1 MTDNRLAGADLVRAL
16 ACLMVLAHHV
26 AQRVSPRFLEP
37 GQIKVAAFVTMGS
50 LGVCAFFV
58 LSGYLLSR
66 PFWVALDAN
75 ERMPSLRTYAIRRAA
90 RILPGFWLALTVAF
104 VLSFTLLRFPF
115 SGELVLRYVS
125 GVFGVSAFHWL
136 TWFPVEFDQPLW
148 SIGAEIFSYALLA
161 VALWLVFRLPFRG
174 WSARLVWLAVIAV
187 VLAGQYL
194 LQTYGVPE
202 SAGRGWE
209 HGSVGGAKFWWPNYN
224 PVAFF
229 AMFAVG
235 VLAASLQA
243 RVAKYRNI
251 AFDVLALG
259 GFAFA
264 AWQLNAYGPD
274 SSAYG
279 LLNIPYAYPWFPIG
293 VGIVLLAMPSSVF
306 LRWLSE
312 NPVVAYIARVS
323 FGIYVWHYF
332 LMEVVRTL
340 WVPQYVYW
348 GMRDV
353 GQWMWIS
360 AGVVGTAFVIATFS
374 YYLLE
379 EPVIRWAR
387 TLERRSMPDAPTL
400 SPAAG

>member
-1 MTDNRLAGADLVRAL
+1 MVDNRLAGADFVRAL

-37 GQIKVAAFVTMGS
+37 DQIKVAMLFTMGS
-50 LGVCAFFV
+50 LGVCVFFV

-66 PFWVALDAN
+66 PFWVALDADKP
-75 ERMPSLRTYAIRRAA
+75 MPSLRTYTIRRAA
-90 RILPGFWLALTVAF
+90 RILPAFWLALTVAF
-104 VLSFTLLRFPF
+104 LMSFTILKFPF
-115 SGELVLRYVS
+115 TGDLVVRYVA
-125 GVFGVSAFHWL
+125 GVLGLSAVHWL

-148 SIGAEIFSYALLA
+148 SIGAEIFSYAVLA
-161 VALWLVFRLPFRG
+161 LALWLVFKLPFRG
-174 WSARLVWLAVIAV
+174 WGARIVWLVVIAA
-187 VLAGQYL
+187 VLGGQYL

-209 HGSVGGAKFWWPNYN
+209 HGTVGGAKFWWPNYN

-235 VLAASLQA
+235 VLTASLQV
-243 RVAKYRNI
+243 RVAKYRNV
-251 AFDVLALG
+251 AFDLLAIA

-264 AWQLNAYGPD
+264 AYQLFAYSSD

-293 VGIVLLAMPSSVF
+293 VGVVLLATPSSAF
-306 LRWLSE
+306 LFRLTE
-312 NPVVAYIARVS
+312 NPVIAYIARVS
-323 FGIYVWHYF
+323 FGVYVWHYF
-332 LMEVVRTL
+332 LMETTRVL

-353 GQWMWIS
+353 GQWAWIS
-360 AGVVGTAFVIATFS
+360 TVIVVASFVIATAS
-374 YYLLE
+374 YYLFE
-379 EPVIRWAR
+379 APIIRWAR
-387 TLERRSMPDAPTL
+387 GLERRPGPMSIPATAP
-400 SPAAG
+400 AE

>member
-1 MTDNRLAGADLVRAL
+1 MTDNRLAGADFVRAL

-37 GQIKVAAFVTMGS
+37 GQIQVAMFVTMGA

-66 PFWVALDAN
+66 PFWVAIDAN
-75 ERMPSLRTYAIRRAA
+75 ERMPSLRTYALRRSA

-104 VLSFTLLRFPF
+104 LMSFTILKFPF
-115 SGELVLRYVS
+115 SGELVLRYLS

-148 SIGAEIFSYALLA
+148 SIGAEIFSYVVLGL
-161 VALWLVFRLPFRG
+161 ALWLVFKLPFRG
-174 WSARLVWLAVIAV
+174 WGARVVWLVVIAA
-187 VLAGQYL
+187 VLGGQYL
-194 LQTYGVPE
+194 LQTYGVPD
-202 SAGRGWE
+202 SVGRGWE

-224 PVAFF
+224 PIAFF

-235 VLAASLQA
+235 VLAASLQV

-251 AFDVLALG
+251 VFDLIALG
-259 GFAFA
+259 GLGFA
-264 AWQLNAYGPD
+264 AWQLYAYGPD

-306 LRWLSE
+306 LRWISE

-323 FGIYVWHYF
+323 FGVYVWHYF

-353 GQWMWIS
+353 GQWAWIS
-360 AGVVGTAFVIATFS
+360 AGVVGSAFVIATLS

>member
-1 MTDNRLAGADLVRAL
+1 
-16 ACLMVLAHHV
+16 
-26 AQRVSPRFLEP
+26 
-37 GQIKVAAFVTMGS
+37 
-50 LGVCAFFV
+50 
-58 LSGYLLSR
+58 
-66 PFWVALDAN
+66 
-75 ERMPSLRTYAIRRAA
+75 
-90 RILPGFWLALTVAF
+90 
-104 VLSFTLLRFPF
+104 
-115 SGELVLRYVS
+115 
-125 GVFGVSAFHWL
+125 
-136 TWFPVEFDQPLW
+136 
-148 SIGAEIFSYALLA
+148 
-161 VALWLVFRLPFRG
+161 
-174 WSARLVWLAVIAV
+174 
-187 VLAGQYL
+187 
-194 LQTYGVPE
+194 VPD
-202 SAGRGWE
+202 SVGRGWE

-224 PVAFF
+224 PIAFF

-235 VLAASLQA
+235 VFAASLQV

-251 AFDVLALG
+251 VFDLVTLAGL
-259 GFAFA
+259 AFA

-306 LRWLSE
+306 VRWISE
-312 NPVVAYIARVS
+312 NPIVAYVARVS
-323 FGIYVWHYF
+323 FGVYVWHYF

-353 GQWMWIS
+353 GQWAWIS
-360 AGVVGTAFVIATFS
+360 AGVVGSAFVIATIS
-374 YYLLE
+374 YYVLE